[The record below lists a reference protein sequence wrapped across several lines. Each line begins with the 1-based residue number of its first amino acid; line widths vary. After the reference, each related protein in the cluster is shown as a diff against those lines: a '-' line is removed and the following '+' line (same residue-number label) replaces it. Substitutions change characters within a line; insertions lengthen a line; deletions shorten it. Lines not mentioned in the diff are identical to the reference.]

1 MKLNKI
7 IQLLVEGPREDYIID
22 KQGARLQQVA
32 SGDSQAS
39 KDITQLVDQLSAI
52 DPTKNKQYL
61 QWLAK
66 QYING
71 LFKIE
76 DAPRINGVL
85 NNFNQLKPRLAK
97 RDINQYTLHQLEEE
111 IDNITSGGAT
121 DNTKGSAYTNVPD
134 SKVLYHGPY
143 GTLVVPKTEAASC
156 ELGRGTKW
164 CTAAEN
170 NNMFSH
176 YSQAGDLYIWI
187 DRSGKKYQFQLLDT
201 LPDMPDN
208 LDAEF
213 DLMKDDLLY
222 YITFDSDEFF
232 NVNAYESMKA
242 NGGNTTQMIK
252 EFKDDRDVDVVG
264 QELDRLLAI
273 PPINKLLQAQ
283 LKSIIGHDV
292 DWYTDKIRS
301 MFERY
306 KNELVTVIKAK
317 LEMIGDPVQLD
328 PWDASEIYDGLGE
341 MVYSAIDSGL
351 LTDRELISQVDAVLA
366 QLQARS
372 QQPDE

>member
-39 KDITQLVDQLSAI
+39 KDVTQLVDQLSAI

-85 NNFNQLKPRLAK
+85 KNFNQLKPRLAK

-111 IDNITSGGAT
+111 IDNITSGGET
-121 DNTKGSAYTNVPD
+121 DNTKDSTYTNVPD

-143 GTLVVPKTEAASC
+143 GTLVVPKTKEASC

-170 NNMFSH
+170 SNMFDH

-187 DRSGKKYQFQLLDT
+187 DRSGKKYQFQLLNT
-201 LPDMPDN
+201 LHDMPED
-208 LDAEF
+208 LDIEF
-213 DLMKDDLLY
+213 DMMKDDLLY
-222 YITFDSDEFF
+222 YVSFDPDEFF
-232 NVNAYESMKA
+232 NFNSFESMKA
-242 NGGNTTQMIK
+242 NGNTAQLIK

-283 LKSIIGHDV
+283 LKSVGGRDIGWHM
-292 DWYTDKIRS
+292 DKMRS
-301 MFERY
+301 IFERY

-317 LEMIGDPVQLD
+317 LEMIGDPAQLD
-328 PWDASEIYDGLGE
+328 RWYATEIYDGLGE